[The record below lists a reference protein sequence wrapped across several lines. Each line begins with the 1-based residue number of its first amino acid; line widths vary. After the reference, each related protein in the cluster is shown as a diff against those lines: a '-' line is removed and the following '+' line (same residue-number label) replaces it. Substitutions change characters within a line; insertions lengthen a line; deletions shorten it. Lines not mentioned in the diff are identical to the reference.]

1 MSTPII
7 PYPLRA
13 MSLCFRIHPFGW
25 GLHYHYRRGL
35 SERAR
40 CDGQTLWWVRIG
52 CVTIS
57 YGRML

>member
-1 MSTPII
+1 MSTPTI

-13 MSLCFRIHPFGW
+13 MSLSFCVHPFSW

-35 SERAR
+35 KESAR

-52 CVTIS
+52 CLTIS